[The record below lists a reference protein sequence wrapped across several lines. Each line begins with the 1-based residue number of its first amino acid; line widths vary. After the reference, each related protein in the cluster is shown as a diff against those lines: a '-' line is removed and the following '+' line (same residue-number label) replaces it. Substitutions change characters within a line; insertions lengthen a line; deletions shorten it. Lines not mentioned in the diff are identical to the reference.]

1 MDILITIKYLI
12 IIFLTANMALQQQ
25 QQPGVVLGG
34 ERPIMPVVSVSGVGV
49 ATSQMSQVQQSP
61 MSAVQQLPL
70 QVLNILFTSNKVC

>member
-1 MDILITIKYLI
+1 MILVFMYLI
-12 IIFLTANMALQQQ
+12 VTFFTANMALQQQ
-25 QQPGVVLGG
+25 QQPGVVLSG

-70 QVLNILFTSNKVC
+70 QVLNVLFLAIKFP